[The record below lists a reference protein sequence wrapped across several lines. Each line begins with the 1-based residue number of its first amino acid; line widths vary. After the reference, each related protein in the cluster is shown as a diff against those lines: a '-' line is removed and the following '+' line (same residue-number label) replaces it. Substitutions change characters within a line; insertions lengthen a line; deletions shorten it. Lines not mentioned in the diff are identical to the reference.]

1 MKIWKSLFSKVQKK
15 KKEEYVL
22 AVAEEY
28 SEEDVL
34 CRDDVNLYNGEERA
48 RYVRSCLEQMKDAER
63 EIEQLTREYETV
75 TSYLTDIEEL
85 EDLPSGEKF
94 DLSQIADRV
103 AVYEREKDSYRAGS
117 SRMPE
122 VLFRQVERMENET
135 EESIRKLTEAEAY
148 QDKIRQDMRRLDGE
162 RHAFQC
168 RKHDLQNSLGNMRGM
183 IIITSFA
190 FVTCMTILFLLQVL
204 MQMDISI
211 GYILTAAVTVFTAF
225 YIYMKYTD
233 AVKEKR
239 QVEKAIN
246 KLILLQNKVKIR
258 YVNNTNLLDYLY
270 AKYNVGSSEDL
281 IRMWEVYQKEKE
293 EREKVRELDMEL
305 DALRRELLT
314 ILRRYQIRD
323 PEMWLDQVSAI
334 ANEKE
339 MVELRHQLILR
350 RQKLRKQMEY
360 NEKLGEN
367 AKGEIKSLVEE
378 FPAFAPEIMEQISD
392 FEKSSC

>member
-1 MKIWKSLFSKVQKK
+1 M
-15 KKEEYVL
+15 
-22 AVAEEY
+22 
-28 SEEDVL
+28 
-34 CRDDVNLYNGEERA
+34 
-48 RYVRSCLEQMKDAER
+48 
-63 EIEQLTREYETV
+63 
-75 TSYLTDIEEL
+75 
-85 EDLPSGEKF
+85 
-94 DLSQIADRV
+94 
-103 AVYEREKDSYRAGS
+103 
-117 SRMPE
+117 
-122 VLFRQVERMENET
+122 
-135 EESIRKLTEAEAY
+135 
-148 QDKIRQDMRRLDGE
+148 
-162 RHAFQC
+162 
-168 RKHDLQNSLGNMRGM
+168 
-183 IIITSFA
+183 
-190 FVTCMTILFLLQVL
+190 
-204 MQMDISI
+204 
-211 GYILTAAVTVFTAF
+211 
-225 YIYMKYTD
+225 
-233 AVKEKR
+233 
-239 QVEKAIN
+239 EKAIN

>member
-1 MKIWKSLFSKVQKK
+1 M
-15 KKEEYVL
+15 
-22 AVAEEY
+22 
-28 SEEDVL
+28 
-34 CRDDVNLYNGEERA
+34 
-48 RYVRSCLEQMKDAER
+48 
-63 EIEQLTREYETV
+63 
-75 TSYLTDIEEL
+75 
-85 EDLPSGEKF
+85 
-94 DLSQIADRV
+94 
-103 AVYEREKDSYRAGS
+103 
-117 SRMPE
+117 
-122 VLFRQVERMENET
+122 
-135 EESIRKLTEAEAY
+135 
-148 QDKIRQDMRRLDGE
+148 
-162 RHAFQC
+162 
-168 RKHDLQNSLGNMRGM
+168 
-183 IIITSFA
+183 
-190 FVTCMTILFLLQVL
+190 
-204 MQMDISI
+204 
-211 GYILTAAVTVFTAF
+211 
-225 YIYMKYTD
+225 
-233 AVKEKR
+233 
-239 QVEKAIN
+239 EKAIN

-367 AKGEIKSLVEE
+367 AKG
-378 FPAFAPEIMEQISD
+378 
-392 FEKSSC
+392 KSSLWWRNFLLLPRRSWNRSPILKNPPVDMVTLSW

>member
-1 MKIWKSLFSKVQKK
+1 MKIWKSLFAKVQKK
-15 KKEEYVL
+15 KKEEYVP
-22 AVAEEY
+22 VMSEEY
-28 SEEDVL
+28 PEEGVL
-34 CRDDVNLYNGEERA
+34 CRDNVNLYNGEERA

-63 EIEQLTREYETV
+63 EIEQLTREYGAV
-75 TSYLTDIEEL
+75 TAYLADMEEL
-85 EDLPSGEKF
+85 ETLPSGEKF
-94 DLSQIADRV
+94 DLSQIAEKV
-103 AVYEREKDSYRAGS
+103 AIYEREKSSYSKGG

-122 VLFRQVERMENET
+122 VLFRQAQRMEGET
-135 EESIRKLTEAEAY
+135 EESIRKLTEAEDY

-162 RHAFQC
+162 RHAFQY
-168 RKHDLQNSLGNMRGM
+168 RKHDLQNSLVNMRGM
-183 IIITSFA
+183 MIITSFA
-190 FVTCMTILFLLQVL
+190 FITCMAILFLLQVM

-211 GYILTAAVTVFTAF
+211 GYILTAVVTVFTAF

-233 AVKEKR
+233 AVKEKK
-239 QVEKAIN
+239 QVENAIN

-258 YVNNTNLLDYLY
+258 YVNNTNLLEYLY

-314 ILRRYQIRD
+314 ILRHYQIRD
-323 PEMWLDQVSAI
+323 PEVWLDQVNAI

-339 MVELRHQLILR
+339 MVELKHQLILR

-367 AKGEIKSLVEE
+367 AKEEIKSLVEE
-378 FPAFAPEIMEQISD
+378 FPAFAPEIMELISD
-392 FEKSSC
+392 FEQSSC